1 MGKEQLLGSAQSK
14 HTKAVPAFRASKAS
28 FPLSAFP
35 GVTTATSLFSTNKQS
50 REKGS
55 ALIHS
60 PRARAPQG
68 VYAGLCSEEYVCA
81 RGTVNVGTSVERFK
95 RAGRIV

>member
-50 REKGS
+50 REGQRADPFAPS
-55 ALIHS
+55 ACPARRIRGALLRGVCMRSGHS
-60 PRARAPQG
+60 
-68 VYAGLCSEEYVCA
+68 
-81 RGTVNVGTSVERFK
+81 
-95 RAGRIV
+95 

>member
-14 HTKAVPAFRASKAS
+14 HMKAVPAFRARKAS

-68 VYAGLCSEEYVCA
+68 VYAGLCSEEYDM
-81 RGTVNVGTSVERFK
+81 RSGHS
-95 RAGRIV
+95 